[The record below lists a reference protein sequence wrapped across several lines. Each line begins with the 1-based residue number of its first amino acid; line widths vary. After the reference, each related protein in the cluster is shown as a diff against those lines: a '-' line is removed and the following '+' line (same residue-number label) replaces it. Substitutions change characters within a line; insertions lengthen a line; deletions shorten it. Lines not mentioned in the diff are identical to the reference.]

1 MSILLKDLVGFIPFV
16 MEVDDDDN
24 ELAQFEVLCRVSFLE
39 HKIGASKLCLL
50 SMVGPVMQSS
60 QKVCSKPI
68 EGLHSLGYIFC
79 NMFSRIIYSFVKK
92 KQIEFS
98 CHTCTT
104 QYDLIWNLIYYRCHD
119 KVIDE
124 RRVFF
129 HGICG

>member
-1 MSILLKDLVGFIPFV
+1 MSILLKDLVGFKPFV

-92 KQIEFS
+92 NKLNSHAIHAQHNMILFGIQF
-98 CHTCTT
+98 T
-104 QYDLIWNLIYYRCHD
+104 
-119 KVIDE
+119 ID
-124 RRVFF
+124 VMTK
-129 HGICG
+129 

>member
-92 KQIEFS
+92 NKLNSHAIHAQHNMILF
-98 CHTCTT
+98 
-104 QYDLIWNLIYYRCHD
+104 
-119 KVIDE
+119 
-124 RRVFF
+124 
-129 HGICG
+129 GI